1 MRERVGKPKRQ
12 GRAQSDPVVLA
23 ALDERSD
30 MTVAEIATA
39 TGLGRST
46 VSTTL
51 VRMEGTGK
59 VRRRE
64 GGREGARR
72 LPDQWR
78 RSRRRARKSSEPAA
92 GRLRPGQLDE
102 LVLAY
107 VRKRT
112 RGEPVGP
119 TAVANAL
126 GRSSG
131 AVANC
136 LKRSAKAGKVRQT
149 GEDPLR
155 YQHAR

>member
-1 MRERVGKPKRQ
+1 MRERDGKPKRD
-12 GRAQSDPVVLA
+12 GRASSDPVVLA
-23 ALDERSD
+23 ALEEGSD

-46 VSTTL
+46 VST
-51 VRMEGTGK
+51 MEGAGK

-64 GGREGARR
+64 SGRKGARR
-72 LPDQWR
+72 LPDRWR

-112 RGEPVGP
+112 SGEPVGP

-136 LKRSAKAGKVRQT
+136 LKRLAKAGKVRQT

-155 YQHAR
+155 YQHGRSR